1 MWSPRIILANSL
13 SLRGLIGTLRRIAR
27 AVRES
32 AMPCGREAIVVVSS
46 LLPTLE
52 PGREERGEGVCW
64 RGLITDVSSLG
75 EHRDA

>member
-1 MWSPRIILANSL
+1 MWRPRNILANSL

-32 AMPCGREAIVVVSS
+32 GMPFGNEAIVVVPS
-46 LLPTLE
+46 LLPSLE

-64 RGLITDVSSLG
+64 SGLITAVSS
-75 EHRDA
+75 